1 MSTTSISKLKY
12 QDILDLAEIL
22 DHNLS
27 YKNWNSFGK
36 LMIEEKTDIL
46 PSQIDFI
53 KHGYVEEESAS
64 WEFIHGLPAKVACC
78 SVTIFEK
85 LARSLKRNDIS
96 QFLNTLEDQSIDIWK
111 ISTQEKKRLVYY
123 LELPT
128 VTSSDWRMFA
138 DELGYSHADIKRIS
152 NRTQLLE
159 RPTVLLL
166 NLLTSKY
173 PDFSLEEL
181 RDICMKASDSYSTL
195 IQRIDHV
202 CSNQGW
208 TSNGV

>member
-1 MSTTSISKLKY
+1 MSATPISKLRY
-12 QDILDLAEIL
+12 RDILDLAEIL

-27 YKNWNSFGK
+27 YKNWNSLGR
-36 LMIEEKTDIL
+36 LIIEEKTDIL

-138 DELGYSHADIKRIS
+138 DELGYSYADINRIS
-152 NRTQLLE
+152 RRKRNRERSTILLF
-159 RPTVLLL
+159 
-166 NLLTSKY
+166 NLLISKY
-173 PDFSLEEL
+173 PTFTLQEL
-181 RDICMKASDSYSTL
+181 RSICMKAPDCYSAVVEKISSL
-195 IQRIDHV
+195 L
-202 CSNQGW
+202 S
-208 TSNGV
+208 

>member
-1 MSTTSISKLKY
+1 MSTTSLSKLKY

-46 PSQIDFI
+46 PSQVDFL

-64 WEFIHGLPAKVACC
+64 WEFIHSLPTRVPCC

-85 LARSLKRNDIS
+85 IARALKRNDIS
-96 QFLNTLEDQSIDIWK
+96 QFLNTFQDQSIDIWK
-111 ISTQEKKRLVYY
+111 IPTEEKKRLVHY
-123 LELPT
+123 LELSG

-138 DELGYSHADIKRIS
+138 DELGYSYTDINRIS
-152 NRTQLLE
+152 RQNRTKE
-159 RPTVLLL
+159 RPTILLF
-166 NLLTSKY
+166 NLLISKY
-173 PDFSLEEL
+173 PSFTLEEL
-181 RDICMKASDSYSTL
+181 IRVCMKAPDCYSAVVEKVSSL
-195 IQRIDHV
+195 L
-202 CSNQGW
+202 S
-208 TSNGV
+208 